1 MSDAAPNGQPPR
13 LAFQAFWLLVARTTA
28 FTMTLVLPIL
38 LTRLF
43 TENQFGTYRLALVAA
58 TTASN
63 ILSFNV
69 GMSAFY
75 YLPRLS
81 DIGRRQLIFNIIA
94 YHAML
99 GALVVGSTLLWPNM
113 LTALPGTAALA
124 PLTPV
129 VGLMIAF
136 VLFAGFFET
145 IATANQDV
153 WYSTAFI
160 VTAQLTRALMI
171 IGAAFYYRTV
181 SAVLWAWTI
190 QAMFQSAFLLWYLHH
205 RFPYFWRYRS
215 GHMAAEQIQYV
226 WPLGITTVLTVL
238 QLDIHNYIVSYSFST
253 ATYAVYAIGTSQVPL
268 IGILRDSIQAVMQ
281 GRMSQ
286 LQQNDDKTAMLHLL
300 LRTWRILAAACI
312 PAFVGLMLLADDF
325 ITALYTASYKAS
337 VPVFRLNLT
346 LIIVTMFVTD
356 AVVRAFADQRV
367 WVLRNRATIL
377 AIQLMLSAALLR
389 YMGLMGVLAALVI
402 SWIIERMLNIRL
414 VFRTLGFSRQH
425 RYIFRQLGHITV
437 VAAAAGVI
445 TYGLLAA
452 FRDATPLVRLLT
464 GVAVYAITYLSLMLT
479 TGFLDPDEKE
489 LLVGWGTRW
498 QRMVKMRLSPGT

>member
-81 DIGRRQLIFNIIA
+81 DIGRRQLIFNIVA
-94 YHAML
+94 YHVML
-99 GALVVGSTLLWPNM
+99 GTLVVGSTLLWPNM

-171 IGAAFYYRTV
+171 IGAVFYYRTV
-181 SAVLWAWTI
+181 SAVLWAWTSRQCSSRHSSSGI
-190 QAMFQSAFLLWYLHH
+190 CTIGFPIFGGIGAVPWLPSKSVCLAAWNYDRTY
-205 RFPYFWRYRS
+205 RFAARY
-215 GHMAAEQIQYV
+215 
-226 WPLGITTVLTVL
+226 
-238 QLDIHNYIVSYSFST
+238 
-253 ATYAVYAIGTSQVPL
+253 
-268 IGILRDSIQAVMQ
+268 
-281 GRMSQ
+281 SQ
-286 LQQNDDKTAMLHLL
+286 LHCFLYFQHSDVRCVRD
-300 LRTWRILAAACI
+300 RYLA
-312 PAFVGLMLLADDF
+312 G
-325 ITALYTASYKAS
+325 ASYWYS
-337 VPVFRLNLT
+337 
-346 LIIVTMFVTD
+346 
-356 AVVRAFADQRV
+356 
-367 WVLRNRATIL
+367 
-377 AIQLMLSAALLR
+377 
-389 YMGLMGVLAALVI
+389 
-402 SWIIERMLNIRL
+402 
-414 VFRTLGFSRQH
+414 SRF
-425 RYIFRQLGHITV
+425 YSSGN
-437 VAAAAGVI
+437 AK
-445 TYGLLAA
+445 
-452 FRDATPLVRLLT
+452 
-464 GVAVYAITYLSLMLT
+464 
-479 TGFLDPDEKE
+479 PDESIATE
-489 LLVGWGTRW
+489 
-498 QRMVKMRLSPGT
+498 